1 MYLFRAA
8 NSTDMARQVYNVLAA
23 KGIER
28 SSRNGKVLMFPHP
41 VTMIFTDPLYR
52 CNFTI
57 NRKANPVFHHME
69 AMWMLAGREDVEF
82 LNIFNSKIKNY
93 SDDGVHFNAAYG
105 HRARKHFGHDQ
116 LAECIETLHSD
127 PDSRQAVVQL
137 WDHNDLMMNTKDKAC
152 NMSMIFSIRAEEVV
166 DLMIFN
172 RFNDAVFGGVTG
184 ANPVHFSYFL
194 QYVAEQL
201 GLEVGR
207 MTFVS
212 NNLHVYLDLYD
223 HWHNMIWDAPIS
235 IPIRMD
241 YKLGSLYE
249 IESFCD
255 AACKKECI
263 DTEGWDSRT
272 LTFITI
278 PMYNYW
284 INRQLHPKV
293 AAKWINKIIS
303 PEWAMA
309 VSLWDSK
316 YEIT

>member
-1 MYLFRAA
+1 MFVFKASNSNAMAA
-8 NSTDMARQVYNVLAA
+8 QVYTALQA
-23 KGIER
+23 KGVER
-28 SSRNGKVLMFPHP
+28 SSRNGRVLMFPEP

-52 CNFTI
+52 CNFTV

-69 AMWMLAGREDVEF
+69 AMWMLAGRNDVEF
-82 LNIFNSKIKNY
+82 LDIFNSNIKNY

-105 HRARKHFGHDQ
+105 HRMRRNWGDQ
-116 LAECIETLHSD
+116 LADCIETLRSD
-127 PDSRQAVVQL
+127 RDSRQAVIQL

-152 NMSMIFSIRAEEVV
+152 NMSMIFSIDHQDRIN
-166 DLMIFN
+166 LIIFN
-172 RFNDAVFGGVTG
+172 RSNDAVYGGVTG
-184 ANPVHFSYFL
+184 TNPVHFSYFL

-201 GLEVGR
+201 DLNIGE

-212 NNLHVYLDLYD
+212 NNLHVYLESTG
-223 HWHNMIWDAPIS
+223 HWENMLWNLDVDM
-235 IPIRMD
+235 PIRMD

-255 AACKKECI
+255 AACRKECI
-263 DTEGWDSRT
+263 DVEGWKSRT

-284 INRQLHPKV
+284 ITRKEHPEV

-303 PEWAMA
+303 PDWAMA
-309 VSLWDSK
+309 ISLWDSK